1 MSVTILITEEQK
13 NKILLKESS
22 GQIINVIK
30 KNYDRVKS
38 IIEESS
44 EQIGM
49 NLQFLITWGASIGG
63 FVGPVEDFVRG
74 KFPELNDI
82 QISLILTGVIASY
95 YIDNKKMIYD
105 IFTKIKENGLSSVL
119 KKVLSK
125 TDTFLSVFLDFI
137 ASLGLT
143 LHKIT
148 NMLSYTFII
157 PLLGT
162 LLNMTKNMSVDSRDI
177 DEIVLRLTSFGLLTV
192 SGIVIKQL
200 INRIVRRFKEKDNR

>member
-74 KFPELNDI
+74 K
-82 QISLILTGVIASY
+82 
-95 YIDNKKMIYD
+95 
-105 IFTKIKENGLSSVL
+105 
-119 KKVLSK
+119 LSK

>member
-74 KFPELNDI
+74 KFPELNDV

>member
-38 IIEESS
+38 IIKESS

-74 KFPELNDI
+74 KFPELNDV

-157 PLLGT
+157 PLLVT

>member
-1 MSVTILITEEQK
+1 MSVSILINESQK
-13 NKILLKESS
+13 RKILLEAS
-22 GQIINVIK
+22 GGHIVDVIK
-30 KNYDRVKS
+30 KNYLRVKE

-74 KFPELNDI
+74 EYPQLNDI

-95 YIDNKKMIYD
+95 YIDNKETINK
-105 IFTKIKENGLSSVL
+105 IFLKIKENGLSDTF
-119 KKVLSK
+119 KKVLRKS
-125 TDTFLSVFLDFI
+125 DTFLAVFLDFI
-137 ASLGLT
+137 NSIGLT

-157 PLLGT
+157 PLLG
-162 LLNMTKNMSVDSRDI
+162 LLYNVSKNMSISNQEI
-177 DEIVLRLTSFGLLTV
+177 DELVIRISSFGLLTV
-192 SGIVIKQL
+192 SGIIIKQ
-200 INRIVRRFKEKDNR
+200 IITKIVKRFQSKN

>member
-74 KFPELNDI
+74 KFPELNDV

-162 LLNMTKNMSVDSRDI
+162 FFNMTKNMSVESRDV

-200 INRIVRRFKEKDNR
+200 INRIVRRFKEKGNR

>member
-1 MSVTILITEEQK
+1 MSVSILINESQK
-13 NKILLKESS
+13 RKILLEAS
-22 GQIINVIK
+22 GGHIVDVIK
-30 KNYDRVKS
+30 KNYLRVKE

-74 KFPELNDI
+74 EYPQLNDI

-95 YIDNKKMIYD
+95 YIDNKETINK
-105 IFTKIKENGLSSVL
+105 IFVKIKENGLSDTF
-119 KKVLSK
+119 KKVLRKS
-125 TDTFLSVFLDFI
+125 DTFLAVFLDFI
-137 ASLGLT
+137 NSIGLT

-157 PLLGT
+157 PLLG
-162 LLNMTKNMSVDSRDI
+162 LLYNVSKNMSISNQEI
-177 DEIVLRLTSFGLLTV
+177 DELVIRISSFGLLTV
-192 SGIVIKQL
+192 SGIIIKQ
-200 INRIVRRFKEKDNR
+200 IITKIVKRFQSKN

>member
-74 KFPELNDI
+74 KFPELNDV

-105 IFTKIKENGLSSVL
+105 IFTKIKENGLSLVL

-162 LLNMTKNMSVDSRDI
+162 FFNIAKNMSVESRDV

-200 INRIVRRFKEKDNR
+200 INRIVRRFKEKGNR

>member
-74 KFPELNDI
+74 KFPELNDV

-95 YIDNKKMIYD
+95 YIDNKKMVYD

-162 LLNMTKNMSVDSRDI
+162 FFNMAKNMSVESRDV

-200 INRIVRRFKEKDNR
+200 INRIVRRFKEKGSR

>member
-74 KFPELNDI
+74 KFPELNDV

-137 ASLGLT
+137 ASHGLT

>member
-1 MSVTILITEEQK
+1 
-13 NKILLKESS
+13 
-22 GQIINVIK
+22 
-30 KNYDRVKS
+30 
-38 IIEESS
+38 
-44 EQIGM
+44 
-49 NLQFLITWGASIGG
+49 
-63 FVGPVEDFVRG
+63 
-74 KFPELNDI
+74 
-82 QISLILTGVIASY
+82 
-95 YIDNKKMIYD
+95 MIYD
-105 IFTKIKENGLSSVL
+105 IFTKIKDNGLSSVL

-157 PLLGT
+157 PLLVT
-162 LLNMTKNMSVDSRDI
+162 LLNMTKNMSVDRRDI

>member
-30 KNYDRVKS
+30 KNYDRVQS

-74 KFPELNDI
+74 KFPELNDV

>member
-74 KFPELNDI
+74 KFPELNDV

-162 LLNMTKNMSVDSRDI
+162 FFNMAKNMSVESRDV

-200 INRIVRRFKEKDNR
+200 INRIVRRFKEKGSR